1 MMVVNMDIRREI
13 PGIRLSSEH
22 LQTICCRYYTAA
34 QFVQGKQ
41 VLEVGCGAGFG
52 LGYLSKRAK
61 RVIGGDMSEYAL
73 RLAQKHYNGRVE
85 LLSFDAQSLPFKND
99 SFDVVVVME
108 VLYYLS
114 QPDKFLD
121 ECHRVLVDEGII
133 VLSMDNKDYPVPF
146 APHDKFSAQELYALL
161 SPHFKAKVFGAF
173 PGTGNP
179 SWIKLQSA
187 IFTMAGKA
195 LGLIPKEKE
204 VKDYLNNLIFRRDL
218 VLGRELEDKDMMVEN
233 FQLTPIPDDS
243 PDFRHR
249 YLYAIAY
256 ARKIKQFAK

>member
-1 MMVVNMDIRREI
+1 MNGEREI

-41 VLEVGCGAGFG
+41 VLEVGCGAGLG

-61 RVIGGDMSEYAL
+61 GVIGGDISEYAL

-85 LLSFDAQSLPFKND
+85 LLSLDAHSLPFKD
-99 SFDVVVVME
+99 GCFDVVVAME
-108 VLYYLS
+108 MLYYLS
-114 QPDKFLD
+114 QTDKFLD
-121 ECHRVLVDEGII
+121 ECYRVLVDEGII

-161 SPHFKAKVFGAF
+161 RPHFKAKVFGAF

-179 SWIKLQSA
+179 ARIKFQSA
-187 IFTMAGKA
+187 IYSTVGKA
-195 LGLIPKEKE
+195 LSLIPRGKE
-204 VKDYLNNLIFRRDL
+204 VKNYLGNLIFRKNL
-218 VLGRELEDKDMMVEN
+218 VLGEELDDKDMMVEN
-233 FQLTPIPDDS
+233 YQLTPLSSDS
-243 PDFRHR
+243 LDFKHR

-256 ARKIKQFAK
+256 ARRLH